1 MALMPVDDALAQMRA
16 VATTLR
22 AAQPLGVEALPL
34 LAGLGRI
41 LAHDVIAPI
50 NVPPERNSA
59 MDGYAFRLT
68 DALAASSLPISQR
81 IPAGHAPQPL
91 KPGTAARIFTGGV
104 LPDGADTVEMQENCH
119 ADQDRVQFLQ
129 QPRLGKNIRQAGE
142 DIAQASTV
150 LTAGT
155 KLEPV
160 QLGLLA
166 SLGLAQV
173 TVFQRLRVALFC
185 TGDELVVPGGTL
197 QPGQLFNSNETLL
210 TALLQ
215 QQGCDVLAMPA
226 VADHLASTQQ
236 ALAQAVARGAQL
248 ILSTGGVSVGE
259 EDHMRAAVQT
269 EGQLDLW
276 KVAIKP
282 GKPLAF
288 GHVQGVPF
296 MGLPGNPQS
305 VWVTSQVLALP
316 FIRCLQGDACA
327 PLTLSIPAGFERSKP
342 QGRREY
348 LRVRVVP
355 DAHGKMQL
363 WAHPQQGSGVLSS
376 AAWADGFAV
385 VEAGECVSLGQLLPF
400 VALK

>member
-1 MALMPVDDALAQMRA
+1 MALLSVDDALAQMLS

-59 MDGYAFRLT
+59 MDGYAFRLA

-91 KPGTAARIFTGGV
+91 EPGTAARIFTGGV
-104 LPDGADTVEMQENCH
+104 LPDGADTVEMQENCR

-129 QPRLGKNIRQAGE
+129 QPRLGTNIRQAGE

-150 LTAGT
+150 LTAGS
-155 KLEPV
+155 KLEPA

-166 SLGLAQV
+166 SLGYAQV

-226 VADHLASTQQ
+226 VPDTLASTQQ
-236 ALAQAVARGAQL
+236 ALTQAVACGAQL

-259 EDHMRAAVQT
+259 EDHMRAAVQA

-296 MGLPGNPQS
+296 IGLPGNPQS

-316 FIRCLQGDACA
+316 FIRGLQGDVRK
-327 PLTLSIPAGFERSKP
+327 PLSLNIAAGFERLQP
-342 QGRREY
+342 QRRREY
-348 LRVRVVP
+348 IRVRVVT
-355 DAHGKMQL
+355 DDQGRMQL
-363 WAHPQQGSGVLSS
+363 QAHPKQGSGVLSS
-376 AAWADGFAV
+376 AAWADGLAV
-385 VEAGECVSLGQLLPF
+385 VEAESRVEIGKLLRFYPI
-400 VALK
+400 